1 MPTSGADASTA
12 TATATGAAS
21 EEPPGRSGPAASS
34 AAVVSTHAGTSAAG
48 AEDRRRVSLEPETA
62 PGPPAAGGALPLRRL
77 MSCSNGFIGRGDDA
91 GDEPAE
97 LRATPDAGDEPAEL
111 RATPKGER
119 GLPSGGVQ
127 LRSGERRGGGRG
139 VAPPLGSAAK
149 GSPLSSSRSGSQ
161 IDDDDSAGEGGRAA
175 RSSSSWCC
183 ACIASSSG
191 SDEIAVS
198 RSEAMSASLGAMS
211 GPCGGEE
218 ASPGRSTMYL

>member
-1 MPTSGADASTA
+1 MPKSGADASTA

-21 EEPPGRSGPAASS
+21 EEPPGRSGPAAPS
-34 AAVVSTHAGTSAAG
+34 AAVVRTHAGTSAAG

-62 PGPPAAGGALPLRRL
+62 PEPPAAGGALPLRRL

-97 LRATPDAGDEPAEL
+97 LRATP
-111 RATPKGER
+111 KGER

-127 LRSGERRGGGRG
+127 LRSGERRGSGRG
-139 VAPPLGSAAK
+139 VAPPLGSSATPSSALK
-149 GSPLSSSRSGSQ
+149 GSPLSPSRSGSQ

-198 RSEAMSASLGAMS
+198 RSEAMSASLGATS

>member
-21 EEPPGRSGPAASS
+21 EEPPGRSGPAAS

-127 LRSGERRGGGRG
+127 LRSGERRGSGRG
-139 VAPPLGSAAK
+139 
-149 GSPLSSSRSGSQ
+149 GSPLSPSRSGSQ

-175 RSSSSWCC
+175 RSSSSMCC

>member
-21 EEPPGRSGPAASS
+21 EEPPGRSGPAAPS

-97 LRATPDAGDEPAEL
+97 LRATP
-111 RATPKGER
+111 KGER

-127 LRSGERRGGGRG
+127 LRSGERRGSGRG
-139 VAPPLGSAAK
+139 
-149 GSPLSSSRSGSQ
+149 GSPLSPSRSGSQ

-175 RSSSSWCC
+175 RSSSSTCC

-198 RSEAMSASLGAMS
+198 RSEAMSASLGATS

>member
-21 EEPPGRSGPAASS
+21 EEPPGRSGPAAS

-97 LRATPDAGDEPAEL
+97 LRATP
-111 RATPKGER
+111 KGER

-127 LRSGERRGGGRG
+127 LRSGERRGSGRG
-139 VAPPLGSAAK
+139 
-149 GSPLSSSRSGSQ
+149 GSPLSPSRSGSQ